1 MNDKKKQFNLS
12 RLIVI
17 LVIILVIGAGVFGL
31 YWGLGLNKKFQ
42 DAESIKETIQAYGGL
57 SRIMYVIFHFVQS
70 TLLPIS
76 NFPTIV
82 AGNLIFSPWENAIL
96 TSIGVIL
103 GSLAAFG
110 IGKLFGRK
118 AVEWVVGEEN
128 TRKLLETFEG
138 KEKLVLVLI
147 LLLPLLPD
155 DIICFIAGITLIS
168 WGFFAVA
175 VTFLRPIPI
184 ILMCVFGTGEIIP
197 FHGVGLVIW
206 AVIILLFILG
216 GNYLWRN
223 WKKVNEFFERLN
235 NSLARKNK

>member
-1 MNDKKKQFNLS
+1 
-12 RLIVI
+12 
-17 LVIILVIGAGVFGL
+17 
-31 YWGLGLNKKFQ
+31 
-42 DAESIKETIQAYGGL
+42 
-57 SRIMYVIFHFVQS
+57 MYVIFHFVQS

-168 WGFFAVA
+168 WGF
-175 VTFLRPIPI
+175 LRSP
-184 ILMCVFGTGEIIP
+184 LHFYG
-197 FHGVGLVIW
+197 
-206 AVIILLFILG
+206 
-216 GNYLWRN
+216 RS
-223 WKKVNEFFERLN
+223 RL
-235 NSLARKNK
+235 S